1 MHKFIDEIAIRV
13 KAGDGGAGCVS
24 YRREKYI
31 PRGGPDGGDGGH
43 GGNVYIKADQNI
55 LNLSHLRKDILYHA
69 QNGRGGTGQN
79 KSGKKGEDIIIKV
92 PIGTQ
97 IFNET
102 SDNIIHDFLDEEIYC
117 AAEGARGGKGNAF
130 FKSAT
135 NQSPR
140 FAQPGEKTEEIKINL
155 SLKLIAD
162 AGLVGMPNAG
172 KSTLLKTLT
181 RANPKVGNYPFT
193 TLTPNLGVL
202 EIDNKKRIFIA
213 DIPGIIEGASRGHGL
228 GLSFLKHIERVKVLI
243 FVLDVSAAHVEEELK
258 ILRHELEEYN
268 PQLLKRPYIV
278 AFNKVDLLADKEFL
292 NEWVMSFEK
301 EGIHPLPISA
311 TKKEGIHDLI
321 EEIKKKL

>member
-1 MHKFIDEIAIRV
+1 LHKFIDEIAIRV